1 MFGNLFKRN
10 IDREELIKVALVSA
24 IEVCE
29 RKEKHPNLPQY
40 RIDETIDETLL
51 SQAKYMYQ
59 QELSPLVLELGR
71 TILMVLLMEN
81 NFVQSIYQR
90 KKNGSFE
97 GLKNSETSKLKEI
110 LRTHLPQLF

>member
-71 TILMVLLMEN
+71 TILLVLLMEN
-81 NFVQSIYQR
+81 NFVQSIYER
-90 KKNGSFE
+90 KKNGLFE
-97 GLKNSETSKLKEI
+97 GFNNSEASKLKEI